1 MKKKFIIIL
10 AAGAMFASSCKK
22 ELLYPESQTQVADQD
37 YQPFSTA
44 ARIQSQVLGLYNTV
58 RSGQF
63 LGGRFQVYNDVKAEN
78 WINFSN
84 NQITASNTWNQNVNT
99 TSDEVQNLWSQAY
112 LAINNSNLFMDGM
125 AAKGNS
131 VVGAAAG
138 AQYVGEAKFI
148 RAISYYSL
156 LQFYARPYADGNGDK
171 PGVPLRLTGLSAYG
185 DFNLARSTVS
195 QVYDQILKDLNEA
208 EVAVPASYTTA
219 VLNTTRAHRNTVIAF
234 KTRVYLT
241 MGRYADVITE
251 ANKIVS
257 PAAPF
262 TAAGGTVTGGVA
274 HALQANIVNVFRTP
288 YVTTESILSMPWSAT
303 EGAGTQ
309 SSLGYYFYQNGSAAG
324 LAEFYLSPTGV
335 IADPNWKATDVRRT
349 GLLFTNTATTGRT
362 YLTKFNQ
369 PNPYPDF
376 APVIRYAEVLLNLAE
391 ARARVNGID
400 AQSISL
406 LNAVRG
412 RSDATT
418 VFTAG
423 GFASGTALVNTIL
436 QERNIEFLGEG
447 LRNIDLMR
455 TLQPI
460 PAKGTVVPS
469 IPTTDPRYIWPISGN
484 ELLYNNLIT
493 NN

>member
-1 MKKKFIIIL
+1 MKKNFIIIL
-10 AAGAMFASSCKK
+10 GLGMIFASSCQK
-22 ELLYPESQTQVADQD
+22 ELLTPESQTQVADQA
-37 YQPFSTA
+37 YQPFTTA
-44 ARIQSQVLGLYNTV
+44 ARIQSQVLALYNSV
-58 RSGQF
+58 RNGQF

-99 TSDEVQNLWSQAY
+99 TSDEVQNFWERAY
-112 LAINNSNLFMDGM
+112 ISINNSNLFIDGM
-125 AAKGNS
+125 AAKGTA
-131 VVGAAAG
+131 VVGATVG

-156 LQFYARPYADGNGDK
+156 LQMYARPYADGNGNK
-171 PGVPLRLTGLSAYG
+171 PGVPLRLTGISANG

-195 QVYDQILKDLNEA
+195 VIYDQILKDLNEA
-208 EVAVPASYTTA
+208 ETAVPASYSTA
-219 VLNTTRAHRNTVIAF
+219 VNNTTRVHRNTVIAL

-262 TAAGGTVTGGVA
+262 TAAGGTVPGGVA

-288 YVTTESILSMPWSAT
+288 YTTTESIFSMPFSAT
-303 EGAGTQ
+303 ETAGTQ
-309 SSLGYYFYQNGSAAG
+309 SSLAYYFYQNGSVAG

-335 IADPNWKATDVRRT
+335 LGDPNWKAADVRRT
-349 GLLFTNTATTGRT
+349 GLLFTNTGTSRT
-362 YLTKFNQ
+362 YSTKFNQ
-369 PNPYPDF
+369 PSPYPDF

-391 ARARVNGID
+391 ARARVNGLDTQAI
-400 AQSISL
+400 AL

-412 RSDATT
+412 RSDASTI
-418 VFTAG
+418 FTA
-423 GFASGTALVNTIL
+423 ASFTDAPALVNTIF

-455 TLQPI
+455 TLQAI

>member
-1 MKKKFIIIL
+1 MKNKFIIIL
-10 AAGAMFASSCKK
+10 SLGVVFISSCKK
-22 ELLYPESQTQVADQD
+22 ELLTPQSQTLVSDQA
-37 YQPFSTA
+37 YQPFTTA
-44 ARIQSQVLGLYNTV
+44 SRIQSQVLGLYASV

-112 LAINNSNLFMDGM
+112 LAINNSNLFIDGM
-125 AAKGNS
+125 AAQGTS
-131 VVGAAAG
+131 VVGSTLG

-156 LQFYARPYADGNGDK
+156 LQFYARPYADGNGSR
-171 PGVPLRLTGLSAYG
+171 PGVPIRLTGLSSYG
-185 DFNLARSTVS
+185 DFSLARSTVS
-195 QVYDQILKDLNEA
+195 QVYDQIIKDLNEA
-208 EVAVPASYTTA
+208 EAAVPATYTTA
-219 VLNTTRAHRNTVIAF
+219 VLNTTRAHRNTVIAL

-274 HALQANIVNVFRTP
+274 NALQANIVNVFRTP
-288 YVTTESILSMPWSAT
+288 YTTTESMLSMPFSAT

-309 SSLGYYFYQNGSAAG
+309 SSLAYYFYQNGSAAG

-335 IADPNWKATDVRRT
+335 LADANWKATDVRRT
-349 GLLFTNTATTGRT
+349 GLLFTNTGTSRT
-362 YLTKFNQ
+362 YVTKFNQ

-400 AQSISL
+400 AQAIAL

-412 RSDATT
+412 RSDAST

-423 GFASGTALVNTIL
+423 GFASGTALVSTIL

-455 TLQPI
+455 TLQAI
-460 PAKGTVVPS
+460 PAKGTVVAS

-484 ELLYNNLIT
+484 ELLYNNLMT